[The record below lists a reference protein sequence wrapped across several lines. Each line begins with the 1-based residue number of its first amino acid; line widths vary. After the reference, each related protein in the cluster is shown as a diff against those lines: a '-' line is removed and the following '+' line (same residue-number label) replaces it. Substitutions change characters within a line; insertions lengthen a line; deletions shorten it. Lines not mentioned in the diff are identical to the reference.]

1 MEFSQTQVEWCR
13 RLVEGGKSVG
23 QVALVMSLQQH
34 QAAQLMHQI
43 GHKVELA
50 PSEDEIREMTLRIR
64 RREIVIPGSDRQ
76 KREAGFWLAGKEETA
91 NNECT

>member
-1 MEFSQTQVEWCR
+1 MEFSQTQVDWCR

-34 QAAQLMHQI
+34 QAALLMHQI

-50 PSEDEIREMTLRIR
+50 PSEDEIKEMTLRIR

-76 KREAGFWLAGKEETA
+76 KREAGFWLVGKEEKA